1 MHKDFHAII
10 VAAGQGQRFGGD
22 LPKQYST
29 LNGKPLLRYCLD
41 VFASMKNCQSISVVI
56 NEGHKDLFTAA
67 TKNFPTD
74 INIVIG
80 GAERHE
86 SVYNALMSLS
96 ELDHDSPVLIHDAAR
111 PFVSVKNIEDVVSG
125 VCTKGCATLAV
136 PTVDTL
142 RYAQNGRIAEIENN
156 GTATGLTHP
165 SRDNLW
171 SVQTPQGFKYG
182 IIHEAHQ
189 QAKNDLLGY
198 DGVTDDTALVQKSG
212 HNVEIVTGDRVNFKI
227 TQIEDFAMAEQIL
240 MRPRIAKMATG
251 YDVHAFEEYE
261 VVGNHIKL
269 GGLLIPHTYELKGH
283 SDADVA
289 LHALTDALYGVI
301 SDGDIG
307 MHFPPSDNAHKGQD
321 SAVFLKAA
329 NDAVQKQDGIIRH
342 VDLTIICEKP
352 AIGPHRDA
360 MRENIALLM
369 GLDIKNVSVKA
380 TTTEGLGF
388 TGRREGIAVQAAV
401 SADFPSPK

>member
-22 LPKQYST
+22 LPKQYCP
-29 LNGKPLLRYCLD
+29 LNGKPVLRYCLD
-41 VFASMKNCQSISVVI
+41 VFAVMENCLSICVVI
-56 NEGHKDLFTAA
+56 DEEHQDLFTAA
-67 TKNFPTD
+67 TKSFSKD
-74 INIVIG
+74 ISIVIG
-80 GAERHE
+80 GTQRHE
-86 SVYNALMSLS
+86 SVCNALMSLTTI
-96 ELDHDSPVLIHDAAR
+96 DKDSPVLIHDAAR
-111 PFVSVKNIEDVVSG
+111 PFVSTKNIEDVVSA
-125 VCTKGCATLAV
+125 VYDKDCATLAV

-142 RYAQNGRIAEIENN
+142 RYANNGCIAESSS
-156 GTATGLTHP
+156 AAPTHP
-165 SRDNLW
+165 SRDDLW

-182 IIHEAHQ
+182 LIHEAHQ
-189 QAKNDLLGY
+189 RAKHDLLGY
-198 DGVTDDTALVQKSG
+198 EGVTDDTALVQKSG
-212 HNVEIVTGDRVNFKI
+212 HSVEIVKGDRLNFKI
-227 TQIEDFAMAEQIL
+227 TQIEDFAMAEHIL

-269 GGLLIPHTYELKGH
+269 GGILIPHKYELKGH

-289 LHALTDALYGVI
+289 LHALSDALYGLI

-321 SAVFLKAA
+321 SAVFLTAA
-329 NDAVQKQDGIIRH
+329 SDAVKKQDGIIRH

-352 AIGPHRDA
+352 AIGPHRDD
-360 MRENIALLM
+360 MRKNIAELM

-388 TGRREGIAVQAAV
+388 TGRREGMAVQAAV
-401 SADFPSPK
+401 SADFPSADTGSE